1 MKIRVEISTDE
12 FKKQLKT
19 FLFDGF
25 HHFEQKMNERW
36 HGYPPYPS
44 PSPLSAGISSMPQVN
59 LTAHY
64 PENPINHPPTQ
75 RFHPRKQ
82 KSCNGRADEV
92 IGGWGRSL
100 LVVGDIGRVFSGEIS
115 YLNWKLFEHCFLY
128 IFIIVVSLVHSC
140 ASHSSKCLSMTWLLR
155 F

>member
-1 MKIRVEISTDE
+1 MKIRVEIDTDD

-44 PSPLSAGISSMPQVN
+44 PSPHIAGISSMPQVN

-64 PENPINHPPTQ
+64 PKIQSTAPQ
-75 RFHPRKQ
+75 LSRFHPRKQ

-100 LVVGDIGRVFSGEIS
+100 LVVGDIGRVFLGEIGH
-115 YLNWKLFEHCFLY
+115 LKWKLFVLEHCFWIYL
-128 IFIIVVSLVHSC
+128 SLLFYWCTAGQVNRQLVPQHDMV
-140 ASHSSKCLSMTWLLR
+140 A
-155 F
+155 